1 MALTWTLAQIRAK
14 VREITGELTEE
25 NISDSD
31 LNDKINDFYRN
42 IFPFEVYVA
51 ELDDWFTQ
59 VTASGDDGEYDV
71 SQDVVRLD
79 TPMTLK
85 DSNDILSTV
94 KFYQDKDEFFHLYP
108 QDPNAAENRP
118 AAMLLYG
125 GVLYPGPK
133 ADAVYT
139 FKAACI
145 KKPDELSTDDSVPL
159 DVRWGPAIAYGTAIE
174 IKMEDQDK
182 AAADEL
188 IPICQYFLRRISQK
202 KMMQI
207 ATNQRATPRF

>member
-25 NISDSD
+25 DISDSD

-51 ELDDWFTQ
+51 EFDDWLTQ
-59 VTASGDDGEYDV
+59 ATASGDDGEYDV

-85 DSNDILSTV
+85 DSDDILSTV

-108 QDPNAAENRP
+108 KDPNAAENRS
-118 AAMLLYG
+118 AAALLYG
-125 GVLYPGPK
+125 GVLYLRPK
-133 ADAVYT
+133 PDAIYT
-139 FKAACI
+139 FEAACTQ
-145 KKPDELSTDDSVPL
+145 KPDALSDDSVPL
-159 DVRWGPAIAYGTAIE
+159 DVRWGPGIAYGTAIE